1 MLDSINF
8 ELITQ
13 TAGISRRLHGTRAK
27 CLQRLIRL
35 GMPVPDTVALSIP
48 LVRKIASGQRPDLK
62 QLLDHFGSWPVLS
75 VRASTEKPEWGG
87 PSTVLNIGMNRTNEA
102 FFASRLGA
110 DAARK
115 LHLKFIQSYA
125 IEVSRLDED
134 MFDVPD
140 LTVEKAYEA
149 YEHEMEEEFPQD
161 IEVQLFEVLKSMA
174 RAWEGT
180 SARLLRMSKGAP
192 EDAGLGLVVQR
203 MAFGLGKGES
213 GSGVIQF
220 INPEDGAPKRMGR
233 YLPQSQGRDA
243 LSGEGRAMYLTSDP
257 RGESLQDNQPEI
269 YQELKR
275 LGGVSRT
282 GLREEMQIEFT
293 LEGGKLSILDAV
305 VAPRSARASVATAV
319 ALAKDDIIS
328 EADAVLRIEPK
339 AIPDLLHQQV
349 HVDAK
354 RDVISQG
361 IAASPGAATGKLVF
375 DTLAA
380 QASAAQGEAC
390 ILVRRE
396 TSPEDIRG
404 MHAARGILTERG
416 GQTSHAA
423 VIARGLGLPCVSGA
437 SDLDIDPKAKM
448 LTTKDGRV
456 FAAGD
461 IITLDGTAGQALAG
475 QVQLVE
481 AGIGGP
487 LETLLSWADEH
498 RDIGVRANADTP
510 TEAAVARKFEAEGIG
525 LTRTE
530 HMFFAEDRLTV
541 LREAIFAE
549 DGSDRTAA
557 LARLL
562 PMQRDDFA
570 ELFTIMSH
578 RPVCLRLF
586 DPPLHEFLPSSR
598 GGIREMA
605 EAMGLSAKEVQQ
617 RIDGLKE
624 FNPMLGMRGVR
635 LGITVPEIYDMQAR
649 AIFEAALQAQTDDN
663 PKVVPEIMI
672 PLVSAKREVELVK
685 SRIDAVAA
693 DIMTKTGE
701 TLDYRLGVMVETPR
715 AALRAGDIA
724 THAGFLSFGTNDMTQ
739 MTYGL
744 SRDDAGRFMSDY
756 VKKGVFPEDPFH
768 ALDRDGVGELLELA
782 VERGRKVRSKV
793 TLSVCGEHGGDP
805 DSIAFCR
812 SLGLDYVS
820 CSPYRVPI
828 ARLAA
833 AHLAIRDPKAV
844 EEDFEF
850 PEDGSFVPE

>member
-8 ELITQ
+8 ERITQ

-27 CLQRLIRL
+27 CLQRLVRL

-48 LVRKIASGQRPDLK
+48 LVRKIASGQRPDMGELLK
-62 QLLDHFGSWPVLS
+62 NFGSWPVLS
-75 VRASTEKPEWGG
+75 VRASTEAPDWGG
-87 PSTVLNIGMNRTNEA
+87 PSTMLNIGMNRTNEA
-102 FFASRLGA
+102 YFASRLGA
-110 DAARK
+110 EAARK
-115 LHLKFIQSYA
+115 LHLKFIRSYA

-140 LTVEKAYEA
+140 LTVEKAYDA
-149 YEHEMEEEFPQD
+149 YEQEMEEEFPQD

-180 SARLLRMSKGAP
+180 TARLLRMSKGAP

-203 MAFGLGKGES
+203 MAFGMGNGES
-213 GSGVIQF
+213 GAGVIQF
-220 INPEDGAPKRMGR
+220 VDPETGLPKRTGR
-233 YLPQSQGRDA
+233 YMRQSQGRDA
-243 LSGEGRAMYLTSDP
+243 LSGEGKALYLTSDE
-257 RGESLQDNQPEI
+257 RGESLQDSQPLI
-269 YQELKR
+269 YQEIKR
-275 LGGVSRT
+275 LGRIARS

-293 LEGGKLSILDAV
+293 LQGGELYILDAV
-305 VAPRSARASVATAV
+305 PAPRNGRAAVQIAV
-319 ALAKDDIIS
+319 ALADDEIIS
-328 EADAVLRIEPK
+328 QADAVLRIEPK
-339 AIPDLLHQQV
+339 ALSDLLHRQV
-349 HVDAK
+349 HPDAE
-354 RDVISQG
+354 RDVLCSG

-375 DTLAA
+375 DAVAA
-380 QASAAQGEAC
+380 QASASRGEAC

-404 MHAARGILTERG
+404 MHAARGIMTERG

-423 VIARGLGLPCVSGA
+423 VIARGLGLPCVSGV
-437 SDLDIDPKAKM
+437 SDVDID
-448 LTTKDGRV
+448 TKSKSLKTKGGQV
-456 FAAGD
+456 FSEGD

-475 QVQLVE
+475 KVRLVE

-487 LETLLSWADEH
+487 LETLLAWADEF

-510 TEAAVARKFEAEGIG
+510 LEAKVARGFEAEGIG
-525 LTRTE
+525 LARTE
-530 HMFFAEDRLTV
+530 HMFYAEDRLTV

-557 LARLL
+557 LARIL

-570 ELFTIMSH
+570 ELFAIMAD

-586 DPPLHEFLPSSR
+586 DPPLHEFLPTSR
-598 GGIREMA
+598 HGIKEMA
-605 EAMGLSAKEVQQ
+605 EAMGLSSKEVQQ
-617 RIDGLKE
+617 RIESFTE

-635 LGITVPEIYDMQAR
+635 LGITVPEIYEMQAR
-649 AIFEAALQAQTDDN
+649 AIFEATLQVRDKT
-663 PKVVPEIMI
+663 KVNFEPEIMI

-693 DIMTKTGE
+693 EIMNRTGE
-701 TLDYRLGVMVETPR
+701 SLSYRLGVMVETPR

-724 THAGFLSFGTNDMTQ
+724 THASFLSFGTNDLTQ

-744 SRDDAGRFMSDY
+744 SRDDAGRFMSNY
-756 VKKGVFPEDPFH
+756 VQQGVFPEDPFH
-768 ALDRDGVGELLELA
+768 ALDQEGVGELLHLA
-782 VERGRKVRSKV
+782 AERSRQIRSKV
-793 TLSVCGEHGGDP
+793 VMSVCGEHGGDP

-812 SLGLDYVS
+812 DLGLNYVS

-833 AHLAIRDPKAV
+833 AHLAIRAPKV
-844 EEDFEF
+844 EDVEFAFED
-850 PEDGSFVPE
+850 ED